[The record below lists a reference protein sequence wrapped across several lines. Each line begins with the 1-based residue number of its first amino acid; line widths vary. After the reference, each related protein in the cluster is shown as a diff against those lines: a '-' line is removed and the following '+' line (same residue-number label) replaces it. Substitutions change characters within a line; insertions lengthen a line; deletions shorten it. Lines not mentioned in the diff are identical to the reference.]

1 MTGKKKQYA
10 RHPLSLII
18 ITAVIT
24 LILGGVTAYFLGLLN
39 TGQSTSNTDSI
50 ELDTPQESATPLW
63 TCGMHPW
70 IIAEEPG
77 LCPICEMDLTPMK
90 QDSSSAD
97 QESEER
103 KILYWRAPMD
113 PMEIYDAPGKSAMG
127 MDLVPVYEDE
137 VIGGVEVKI
146 DPVTQQNMGIR
157 TKTAQKIPL
166 ERTIR
171 TYGHVTYDETRT
183 TQINPKFNGWIEK
196 VHVDFTGQFVKNGS
210 PLFDIYSPELLT
222 AQEEYL
228 EVYKNIGRI
237 KDNRSNDLLSSA
249 LKRLLYWDV
258 PMDQIR
264 EIEKSGEA
272 KKNIT
277 IRSPFSGVVT
287 VNNAV
292 DGGSVKAGT
301 LLYRIADLSRV
312 WVEAHIFEYE
322 LPWIELG
329 QKTEMTLPYMPGKV
343 FNGTVNYIY
352 PYLQKKTR
360 DVVIRLEF
368 DNPNLELKPDMY
380 ADVRIKTSPK
390 KEGIVVP
397 SEAII
402 RSGERNIVFVTRG
415 QGKFTPR
422 QVTLGLSLDNGMTQ
436 ILTGLAN
443 GEEVVTSGQFLL
455 DSESKLKE
463 AVQKM
468 LEAKNEEKAQPE
480 ITQDEDDFFSDM
492 DSNNSTPEKDDFFS
506 DME

>member
-1 MTGKKKQYA
+1 MTEKAKSKN
-10 RHPLSLII
+10 RSPLMVIAL
-18 ITAVIT
+18 TVVIT
-24 LILGGVTAYFLGLLN
+24 LTIGGSTAYFMGFIN
-39 TGQSTSNTDSI
+39 SKPSNSLHDHTEKNS
-50 ELDTPQESATPLW
+50 EEENQKTLY

-70 IIAEEPG
+70 IVVEEPG

-90 QDSSSAD
+90 QDNNANED
-97 QESEER
+97 QGQKKR
-103 KILYWRAPMD
+103 KIIYWRAPMV
-113 PMEIYDAPGKSAMG
+113 PTEIYDAPGKSAMG

-137 VIGGVEVKI
+137 VVGGVEVRI
-146 DPVTQQNMGIR
+146 DPTTQQNMGIR
-157 TKTAQKIPL
+157 TKKAKKIPL

-171 TYGHVTYDETRT
+171 TYGHITYDESRT
-183 TQINPKFNGWIEK
+183 TQINPKFSGWLEK
-196 VHVDFTGQFVKNGS
+196 VYVDFTGQFVEKGA

-228 EVYKNIGRI
+228 EAYKNISRN
-237 KDNRSNDLLSSA
+237 KNNRGKDLLDSA

-258 PMDQIR
+258 PMDQIN
-264 EIEKSGEA
+264 EIEKTGQV

-287 VNNAV
+287 LNNAM
-292 DGGSVKAGT
+292 DGGAVKAGT
-301 LLYRIADLSRV
+301 LLYRIADLTRI

-329 QKTEMTLPYMPGKV
+329 QKTEMTLPYMPGKI
-343 FNGTVNYIY
+343 FKGTVSYIY

-368 DNPNLELKPDMY
+368 DNPDLELKPDMY

-390 KEGIVVP
+390 KPGIVIP
-397 SEAII
+397 SEAVI
-402 RSGERNIVFVTRG
+402 RSGERNIIFVTRG

-422 QVTLGLSLDNGMTQ
+422 EVTLGLSLDNGMTQ
-436 ILTGLAN
+436 ILTGLAES
-443 GEEVVTSGQFLL
+443 EEVVTSGQFLL

-468 LEAKNEEKAQPE
+468 LEAKRLKKEATTPQTAP
-480 ITQDEDDFFSDM
+480 DEDDFFSDM
-492 DSNNSTPEKDDFFS
+492 E
-506 DME
+506 